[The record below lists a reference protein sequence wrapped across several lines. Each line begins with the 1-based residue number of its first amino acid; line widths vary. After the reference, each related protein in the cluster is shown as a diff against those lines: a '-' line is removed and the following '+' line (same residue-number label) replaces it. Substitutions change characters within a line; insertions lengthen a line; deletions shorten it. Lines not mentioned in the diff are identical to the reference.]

1 MGHGKTTILSTGST
15 LEAKL
20 LFSFFSSCFKITDPV
35 TWKPII
41 QVPRPRHLVNFL
53 GTDTVASMICA
64 RDYYGAKKARGLITP
79 KQTSH
84 GCWLLEF
91 IEEIILR
98 IYRYYDEFA
107 CRSSSLSC
115 FFFLFFVDPNRANQT
130 TLRYFFNVWLFGKN
144 RSTQQLPEYY
154 SSNNHRKWKLDD
166 PHPILFSFNLG

>member
-1 MGHGKTTILSTGST
+1 MEKHHPVNWEVHWKPSFFLFCSSC
-15 LEAKL
+15 LKL
-20 LFSFFSSCFKITDPV
+20 LTQLHGSRLSKCHDS
-35 TWKPII
+35 
-41 QVPRPRHLVNFL
+41 RHLVNFL

-115 FFFLFFVDPNRANQT
+115 FFFSWIPIGQTKLLSEIFFTLGCLEKSENPNPTTSRVLLFQ
-130 TLRYFFNVWLFGKN
+130 
-144 RSTQQLPEYY
+144 
-154 SSNNHRKWKLDD
+154 
-166 PHPILFSFNLG
+166 

>member
-1 MGHGKTTILSTGST
+1 MVCPPSSLQPLVAARNLAVEGRSPEMGHGKTTILSTGST

-115 FFFLFFVDPNRANQT
+115 FFFFRGSQ
-130 TLRYFFNVWLFGKN
+130 
-144 RSTQQLPEYY
+144 
-154 SSNNHRKWKLDD
+154 
-166 PHPILFSFNLG
+166 

>member
-1 MGHGKTTILSTGST
+1 MVCPPSSLQPLVAARNLAVEGIQSQRWVMEKHHPVNWEVHWKPSFFLFCSSC
-15 LEAKL
+15 LKL
-20 LFSFFSSCFKITDPV
+20 LTQLHGSRLSKCHDS
-35 TWKPII
+35 
-41 QVPRPRHLVNFL
+41 RHLVNFL

-115 FFFLFFVDPNRANQT
+115 FFFRGSQ
-130 TLRYFFNVWLFGKN
+130 
-144 RSTQQLPEYY
+144 
-154 SSNNHRKWKLDD
+154 
-166 PHPILFSFNLG
+166 